1 MFRTQMIYL
10 TSSTLYTSFLKAG
23 GSSAVAGAEAKPEK
37 GAAGKGGKANIQATS
52 A

>member
-1 MFRTQMIYL
+1 MIYL

-23 GSSAVAGAEAKPEK
+23 GSGATAATAEAKPEK
-37 GAAGKGGKANIQATS
+37 GAAGKGGKANVQATS